1 MQNEVFELARIF
13 SLVFLSSNERG
24 LSRMF
29 SLAAC
34 RTCEYLQLLAA
45 SFNDLWAACKQ
56 ACLGVCKVKNAQNQ
70 GFFAFFS
77 IGMD

>member
-1 MQNEVFELARIF
+1 MIKH
-13 SLVFLSSNERG
+13 SLLH
-24 LSRMF
+24 L
-29 SLAAC
+29 LAAC

-45 SFNDLWAACKQ
+45 NIPDLWAACKR